1 MKGVI
6 GFLLR
11 RRETAA
17 FLALVLLFVVL
28 SAVRPKSFPTAENL
42 GIVARQF
49 SMIATMGVGMTMA
62 IVLAGIDLSV
72 GSVLALSGCVT
83 ALSMTK
89 GINIPLA
96 VLFGLLCGAFCGFIN
111 GIAIVGVR
119 MPPFIATLGMM
130 SIARGLTYVITGG
143 WPITGLPEKFF
154 FLGQGMIGAVPMPVV
169 IMFFCLIIGHIIMSN
184 TVLGR
189 AIYAIGGNEQAA
201 FLSGINVNRVKIIV
215 YTLAGLLS
223 GLAGVVMTSRLSS
236 AQPNSGLGIE
246 LDVIAAV
253 IIGGAS
259 FAGGEGTIIGTFI
272 GAAFMGILRNGLVLL
287 NVSAYWQQ
295 VVIGAV
301 IMGAIAIDFL
311 RTSRMQR

>member
-1 MKGVI
+1 MLNLNRL
-6 GFLLR
+6 FQ

-17 FLALVLLFVVL
+17 LLALILLFIVL
-28 SAVRPKSFPTAENL
+28 SIVRPKAFPTKDNL

-72 GSVLALSGCVT
+72 GSVLALAGCIT
-83 ALSMTK
+83 ALLMTK
-89 GINIPLA
+89 GVNMFLA
-96 VLFGLLCGAFCGFIN
+96 ILLGLLCGACCGFIN
-111 GIAIVGVR
+111 GVAIVGVR

-143 WPITGLPEKFF
+143 WPITEGLPKAFF
-154 FLGQGMIGAVPMPVV
+154 FIGQGMIGPIPMPVLV
-169 IMFFCLIIGHIIMSN
+169 MLFCIIVGHIVMSN
-184 TVLGR
+184 TAFGR
-189 AIYAIGGNEQAA
+189 SIYAIGGNEQAA
-201 FLSGINVNRVKIIV
+201 FLSGIKINRVKVIV
-215 YTLAGLLS
+215 YTLSGLLS
-223 GLAGVVMTSRLSS
+223 GLAGIVLSSRLSS
-236 AQPNSGLGIE
+236 AQPNSGLGWE

-287 NVSAYWQQ
+287 NVSAFWQQ

-301 IMGAIAIDFL
+301 IMGAVAIDFL
-311 RTSRMQR
+311 RTRR

>member
-1 MKGVI
+1 MLKLSA
-6 GFLLR
+6 LLQ

-17 FLALVLLFVVL
+17 FIALVLLFIVL
-28 SAVRPKSFPTAENL
+28 SIVRPQSFPTAENL

-72 GSVLALSGCVT
+72 GSVLALSGCIT
-83 ALSMTK
+83 ALLMTR
-89 GINIPLA
+89 GFS
-96 VLFGLLCGAFCGFIN
+96 VLLSILVGLLCGAFCGFIN

-143 WPITGLPEKFF
+143 WPITGLPNSFD
-154 FLGQGMIGAVPMPVV
+154 FLGQGMIGPVPVPVLV
-169 IMFFCLIIGHIIMSN
+169 MLFCIIVGHIVMSQ
-184 TVLGR
+184 TAFGR
-189 AIYAIGGNEQAA
+189 SIYAIGGNEQAA
-201 FLSGINVNRVKIIV
+201 FLSGIKINRVKVLV
-215 YTLAGLLS
+215 YTICGLLS
-223 GLAGVVMTSRLSS
+223 GLAGIVLTSRLSS
-236 AQPNSGLGIE
+236 AQPNSGIGIE

-287 NVSAYWQQ
+287 NVSAFWQQ

-301 IMGAIAIDFL
+301 IMGAVAIDFL
-311 RTSRMQR
+311 RTRK

>member
-1 MKGVI
+1 MTKLSAL
-6 GFLLR
+6 FQ

-17 FLALVLLFVVL
+17 LLALILLFIVL
-28 SAVRPKSFPTAENL
+28 SIVRSQSFPTKENL

-72 GSVLALSGCVT
+72 GSVLALAGCIS
-83 ALSMTK
+83 ALLMTK
-89 GINIPLA
+89 GVSVPLSIVA
-96 VLFGLLCGAFCGFIN
+96 GLVCGAFCGFIN

-143 WPITGLPEKFF
+143 WPITGLPEPFF
-154 FLGQGMIGAVPMPVV
+154 FLGQGMIGPVPMPVLV
-169 IMFFCLIIGHIIMSN
+169 MLFCIIIGHIVMSN
-184 TVLGR
+184 TAFGR
-189 AIYAIGGNEQAA
+189 SIYAIGGNEQAA
-201 FLSGINVNRVKIIV
+201 FLSGIKINKVKISV

-223 GLAGVVMTSRLSS
+223 GLAGIVMTSRLSS

-287 NVSAYWQQ
+287 NVSAFWQQ

-301 IMGAIAIDFL
+301 IMGAVAIDFL
-311 RTSRMQR
+311 RTRR

>member
-1 MKGVI
+1 MREVLGL
-6 GFLLR
+6 LLR

-17 FLALVLLFVVL
+17 FVALVLLFVVL
-28 SAVRPKSFPTAENL
+28 SAVRPKSFPTQENL

-49 SMIATMGVGMTMA
+49 SMIATMGVGMTMT

-72 GSVLALSGCVT
+72 GSVLALAGCVA

-89 GINIPLA
+89 GISVPLA
-96 VLFGLLCGAFCGFIN
+96 IILGLLCGAFCGFIN
-111 GIAIVGVR
+111 GIAVVGVR

-143 WPITGLPEKFF
+143 WPITGLPERFF
-154 FLGQGMIGAVPMPVV
+154 FLGQGMVGTIPMPVV
-169 IMFFCLIIGHIIMSN
+169 IMFLCLIVGHIIMNN

-259 FAGGEGTIIGTFI
+259 FAGGEGTIVGTFI

-287 NVSAYWQQ
+287 NVSAFWQQ

-301 IMGAIAIDFL
+301 IMGAVAIDFL

>member
-1 MKGVI
+1 
-6 GFLLR
+6 
-11 RRETAA
+11 
-17 FLALVLLFVVL
+17 
-28 SAVRPKSFPTAENL
+28 
-42 GIVARQF
+42 
-49 SMIATMGVGMTMA
+49 MIATMGVGMTMA

-72 GSVLALSGCVT
+72 GSVLALSGCIA
-83 ALSMTK
+83 ALLMSK
-89 GINIPLA
+89 GVNIVFA
-96 VLFGLLCGAFCGFIN
+96 IVAGLLCGALCGLIS

-143 WPITGLPEKFF
+143 WPIDGLPDSFL
-154 FLGQGMIGAVPMPVV
+154 FLGQGMIGPVPMPVI
-169 IMFFCLIIGHIIMSN
+169 IMLFCIIVGHIVMSS
-184 TVLGR
+184 TAFGR
-189 AIYAIGGNEQAA
+189 SIYAIGGNEQAA
-201 FLSGINVNRVKIIV
+201 FLSGIKINKVKISV

-223 GLAGVVMTSRLSS
+223 GLAGIIMTSRLSS

-287 NVSAYWQQ
+287 NVSAFWQQ

-301 IMGAIAIDFL
+301 IMGAVAIDFL
-311 RTSRMQR
+311 RTRR

>member
-1 MKGVI
+1 MIKLSVL
-6 GFLLR
+6 FQ

-17 FLALVLLFVVL
+17 LLALVLLFIVL
-28 SAVRPKSFPTAENL
+28 SIVRSQSFPTKENL

-72 GSVLALSGCVT
+72 GSVLALAGCIT
-83 ALSMTK
+83 ALLMTK
-89 GINIPLA
+89 GISVPLSILA
-96 VLFGLLCGAFCGFIN
+96 GLLCGAFCGFIN

-143 WPITGLPEKFF
+143 WPITGLPTSFF
-154 FLGQGMIGAVPMPVV
+154 FLGQGMIGPVPMPVLV
-169 IMFFCLIIGHIIMSN
+169 MLFCIIIGHIIMSN
-184 TVLGR
+184 TAFGR
-189 AIYAIGGNEQAA
+189 SIYAIGGNEQAA
-201 FLSGINVNRVKIIV
+201 FLSGIKINKVKISV

-223 GLAGVVMTSRLSS
+223 GLAGIVMTSRLSS

-301 IMGAIAIDFL
+301 IMGAVAIDFL
-311 RTSRMQR
+311 RTRR

>member
-1 MKGVI
+1 MREVLGL
-6 GFLLR
+6 LLR

-17 FLALVLLFVVL
+17 FVALVLLFVVL
-28 SAVRPKSFPTAENL
+28 SAVRPKSFPTQENL

-49 SMIATMGVGMTMA
+49 SMIATMGVGMTMT

-72 GSVLALSGCVT
+72 GSVLALAGCVA

-89 GINIPLA
+89 GISVPLA
-96 VLFGLLCGAFCGFIN
+96 IILGLLCGAFCGFIN
-111 GIAIVGVR
+111 GIAVVGVR

-154 FLGQGMIGAVPMPVV
+154 FLGQGMVGTIPMPVV
-169 IMFFCLIIGHIIMSN
+169 IMFLCLIVGHIIMNN

-259 FAGGEGTIIGTFI
+259 FAGGEGTIVGTFI

-287 NVSAYWQQ
+287 NVSAFWQQ

-301 IMGAIAIDFL
+301 IMGAVAIDFL

>member
-1 MKGVI
+1 MRYLSS
-6 GFLLR
+6 LLQ

-17 FLALVLLFVVL
+17 FIALFLLFIVL
-28 SAVRPKSFPTAENL
+28 SIVKRESFPTGENL

-72 GSVLALSGCVT
+72 GSVLALAGCIT
-83 ALSMTK
+83 ALLLK
-89 GINIPLA
+89 QGISIPLA
-96 VLFGLLCGAFCGFIN
+96 ILAGLLCGAFCGFIN
-111 GIAIVGVR
+111 GIAVVGVR

-143 WPITGLPEKFF
+143 WPITELPKPFF
-154 FLGQGMIGAVPMPVV
+154 FLGQGMVGPIPMPVLV
-169 IMFFCLIIGHIIMSN
+169 MLFCIIIGHIVMNN
-184 TVLGR
+184 TTFGR
-189 AIYAIGGNEQAA
+189 SVYAIGGNEQAA
-201 FLSGINVNRVKIIV
+201 FLSGININRTKVIV
-215 YTLAGLLS
+215 YTISGLLS
-223 GLAGVVMTSRLSS
+223 GLAGIVLTSRLSS

-301 IMGAIAIDFL
+301 IMGAVAIDFL
-311 RTSRMQR
+311 RTRR

>member
-1 MKGVI
+1 MTKI
-6 GFLLR
+6 SPFFQ

-17 FLALVLLFVVL
+17 LVALILLFIVL
-28 SAVRPKSFPTAENL
+28 SVVRPEAFPTKDNL

-72 GSVLALSGCVT
+72 GSVLALSGCIT
-83 ALSMTK
+83 ALLMTK
-89 GINIPLA
+89 GFYVPLSILA
-96 VLFGLLCGAFCGFIN
+96 GLVCGAFCGFIN

-143 WPITGLPEKFF
+143 WPITGLPESFF
-154 FLGQGMIGAVPMPVV
+154 FLGQGMIGPLPMPVIV
-169 IMFFCLIIGHIIMSN
+169 MLFCIIVGHIVMSN
-184 TVLGR
+184 TAFGR
-189 AIYAIGGNEQAA
+189 SIYAIGGNEQAA
-201 FLSGINVNRVKIIV
+201 FLSGIKINRVKISV

-223 GLAGVVMTSRLSS
+223 GLAGIVMTSRLSS

-259 FAGGEGTIIGTFI
+259 FAGGEGTIVGTFI

-287 NVSAYWQQ
+287 NVSAFWQQ

-301 IMGAIAIDFL
+301 IMSAVAIDFF
-311 RTSRMQR
+311 RTRK